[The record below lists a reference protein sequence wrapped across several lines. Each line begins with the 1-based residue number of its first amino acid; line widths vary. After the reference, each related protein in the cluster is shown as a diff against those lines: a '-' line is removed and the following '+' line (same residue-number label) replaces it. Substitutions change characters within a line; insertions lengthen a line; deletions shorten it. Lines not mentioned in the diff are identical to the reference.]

1 MKEVF
6 DDIGPENK
14 FLDFIENGKFM
25 IQKSVKTGNFVF
37 YPRVIN
43 PKTGENDLEWVEAS
57 GLGTVF
63 ATTTTSRRP
72 EQGGNYNISIIE
84 LEEGPRMMSK
94 VIGINSEKVEIGMK
108 VKAEISEIDGKK
120 AVVFRVG
127 GSE

>member
-1 MKEVF
+1 MGRS
-6 DDIGPENK
+6 I
-14 FLDFIENGKFM
+14 
-25 IQKSVKTGNFVF
+25 
-37 YPRVIN
+37 
-43 PKTGENDLEWVEAS
+43 

-94 VIGINSEKVEIGMK
+94 VIGIDSEKVQIGMK

>member
-94 VIGINSEKVEIGMK
+94 VIGIDSEN
-108 VKAEISEIDGKK
+108 VKLGYQDLGIQ
-120 AVVFRVG
+120 
-127 GSE
+127 